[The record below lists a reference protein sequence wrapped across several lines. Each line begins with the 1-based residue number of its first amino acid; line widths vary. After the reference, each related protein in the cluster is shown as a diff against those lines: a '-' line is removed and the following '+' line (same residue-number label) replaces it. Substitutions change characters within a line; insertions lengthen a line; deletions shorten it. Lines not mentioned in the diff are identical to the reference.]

1 MELLP
6 FVFADPLDYRPRR
19 PHPLQ
24 ELRQLDSL
32 LNAAFRSADR
42 DAAEWAADFRADE
55 SGGLALRCPTG
66 GFRPEELSVELDG
79 DRLVL
84 AGRHAE
90 ERDGESVERHF
101 RRVVRLPPHSD
112 AARIT
117 CELDDGGF
125 LNVAVPRLEPVEPPK
140 KSIPIQHKQAG
151 DDREASK

>member
-32 LNAAFRSADR
+32 LNAALRSDR
-42 DAAEWAADFRADE
+42 PGR
-55 SGGLALRCPTG
+55 R
-66 GFRPEELSVELDG
+66 RELSVELDG

-125 LNVAVPRLEPVEPPK
+125 LHVAVPRLEPVEPPK
-140 KSIPIQHKQAG
+140 KSIPIQHKPS
-151 DDREASK
+151 ESETSK